1 MQSCAV
7 DPHLRA
13 ASQDT
18 REVDNC
24 EAKRDEYS
32 RGIPGLLTLEI
43 EWLPYS
49 LRGRFRRTGLITRLR

>member
-1 MQSCAV
+1 MV

-18 REVDNC
+18 HEVDNC

-32 RGIPGLLTLEI
+32 MRRILGLLTLEI
-43 EWLPYS
+43 EWPPYS
-49 LRGRFRRTGLITRLR
+49 LHGRLRRTGLITRL